1 MRREWT
7 RSRWWMP
14 AVSLVLGGLVLAA
27 MWIGG
32 NRDDGLR
39 AFALFVA
46 LAALF
51 AFGGRSETLRG
62 LGGPGRDER
71 WQMIDLRASAFAGF
85 VVIVVLTGSWL
96 WELAHG
102 KDGDPYSQIM
112 AVGGLS
118 YLLAIAFL
126 RWRG

>member
-1 MRREWT
+1 MSTRRELGTMRRDWT

-14 AVSLVLGGLVLAA
+14 AVSLVLGAIVLAA

-32 NRDDGLR
+32 NRDDGLQ
-39 AFALFVA
+39 AFVAVHAA

-71 WQMIDLRASAFAGF
+71 WQMIDLRASAFAG
-85 VVIVVLTGSWL
+85 LRRDHR
-96 WELAHG
+96 AHRRVALG
-102 KDGDPYSQIM
+102 ARP
-112 AVGGLS
+112 
-118 YLLAIAFL
+118 
-126 RWRG
+126 RR